1 MQFCRRQHCRAKD
14 FIIFFRFSEVAP
26 TAAAAVAAVAKLQSC
41 CAAIS
46 VAAAVAFCIIFHLA
60 VAWACCVSAPASRE
74 A

>member
-1 MQFCRRQHCRAKD
+1 
-14 FIIFFRFSEVAP
+14 VAP

-46 VAAAVAFCIIFHLA
+46 VAAAAAVAFCIIFHLA